1 MPAKRYSLLGRLI
14 FSLFIVGLVFTSNIS
29 SQALEREEKALE
41 DCFRII
47 QNCFIQEDAGKLAEV
62 LPVDYKIELR
72 MGFLPPSSGFFSP
85 SQVFYIWQMLF
96 IENDTLDFELNKRD
110 IYAVSSNVTILQAR
124 WSFSGKDSL
133 KIRRLTLYFSLSKQ
147 ANRWVIGKIRA
158 K

>member
-14 FSLFIVGLVFTSNIS
+14 FSLFIVGLVFTSNIC
-29 SQALEREEKALE
+29 SQTLEKGEKALE

-47 QNCFIQEDAGKLAEV
+47 QNCFIQEDAGKLSEI

-72 MGFLPPSSGFFSP
+72 MGFLPPSSGFFSS
-85 SQVFYIWQMLF
+85 SQVFYIWQKFF

-110 IYAVSSNVTILQAR
+110 INPISSNVTILKAR
-124 WSFSGKDSL
+124 WSFRGKDSL

-147 ANRWVIGKIRA
+147 DNRWVIRKIRA